1 MNAFTAG
8 ALLSGIILAPLLG
21 GIIHRTKALFAGR
34 RGAPFL
40 QPYHDLARLLRNKH
54 GVFSGTTT
62 WIFRMAPVSVLVCIL
77 AAMVLAAPAGTGGS
91 WGFDGDLI
99 LFAYL
104 LGLARFLTVS
114 AALDTGSSFEGMGAS
129 REVLYSALAEPA
141 LLMGLAVLAR
151 ISGSLSL
158 SGIYD
163 GLGSA
168 EWASAGTAIPLVLV
182 SFLIVLL
189 AENSRIPFDDPNTH
203 LELTMVHEVMVLDVS
218 GPDFAA
224 VGYAASLKLW
234 LFGSLAVRLALTPFG
249 LTGWPVLP
257 AFIGGMMV
265 LAVLTGVIESV
276 TARLSLLRA
285 PLLLA
290 GAGALSVLAF
300 VLVSRFLG

>member
-1 MNAFTAG
+1 MSLVTAAAMLSG
-8 ALLSGIILAPLLG
+8 IVLAPLLSGIIN
-21 GIIHRTKALFAGR
+21 RTKALFAGR

-40 QPYHDLARLLRNKH
+40 QPYHDLARLLRKH

-62 WIFRMAPVSVLVCIL
+62 WIFRIAPVSVLACVL
-77 AAMVLAAPAGTGGS
+77 AAMVLAAPAGINRT
-91 WGFDGDLI
+91 WGFEGDLI

-151 ISGSLSL
+151 VSGAMSLA
-158 SGIYD
+158 GIYD
-163 GLGSA
+163 GLGST
-168 EWASAGTAIPLVLV
+168 EWTSAGTAIPLVLV

-224 VGYAASLKLW
+224 IGYGASLKLW
-234 LFGSLAVRLALTPFG
+234 LFGSLAVRLALTPSG
-249 LTGWPVLP
+249 LTGWAMLL

-265 LAVLTGVIESV
+265 LAVLVGIVESV

-300 VLVSRFLG
+300 VLASRFLG